1 MDERTVS
8 SPFTLALIKP
18 HVATKLPF
26 GTFMHPYDVND
37 YTRVDIYSAQFEILN
52 KLEELRF
59 KIICVNNI
67 IFTDEIIEEFYQD
80 HVGKPYW
87 DSLAKSM
94 QADQVTALL
103 LYKPDGAI
111 MALRNILGDT
121 DSRKAEPNTLR
132 ALYGEK
138 SDIVANNGLHASDSY
153 LSFEREFKILF
164 GREGT

>member
-1 MDERTVS
+1 
-8 SPFTLALIKP
+8 
-18 HVATKLPF
+18 
-26 GTFMHPYDVND
+26 
-37 YTRVDIYSAQFEILN
+37 
-52 KLEELRF
+52 
-59 KIICVNNI
+59 
-67 IFTDEIIEEFYQD
+67 
-80 HVGKPYW
+80 
-87 DSLAKSM
+87 
-94 QADQVTALL
+94 
-103 LYKPDGAI
+103 